1 MATLIIPEVTLYA
14 AGFRHGAGTAWFY
27 PISDNNHHVHV
38 EATSQGCPPGELKI
52 TSVSVKTPGIG
63 FGQNLRQIAVGTNA
77 GKYDLATPNVDWGA
91 NPNQLQNALRLATI
105 GVN

>member
-1 MATLIIPEVTLYA
+1 MATLIIPEITLYG
-14 AGFRHGAGTAWFY
+14 AGFRHGAGTAWFF
-27 PISDNNHHVHV
+27 PITDQDHHVHV

-52 TSVSVKTPGIG
+52 TSVSVKTPGVNH
-63 FGQNLRQIAVGTNA
+63 GQNLRQIQVGGNA

-91 NPNQLQNALRLATI
+91 NANQLKDALRLATI